1 MADAAGGSA
10 GRVLFA
16 GKLLSGREHVQIQ
29 PDAVAF
35 LQQLAEPVI
44 VVSVHGAK
52 VSAGGSCRCG
62 DAGRMPVAELWCG
75 LLYDVGEWQDI
86 KH

>member
-1 MADAAGGSA
+1 MADAAAGGSA

-52 VSAGGSCRCG
+52 VNPGGSRQWG
-62 DAGRMPVAELWCG
+62 DAGRMRPLSPG
-75 LLYDVGEWQDI
+75 LVFWMA
-86 KH
+86 